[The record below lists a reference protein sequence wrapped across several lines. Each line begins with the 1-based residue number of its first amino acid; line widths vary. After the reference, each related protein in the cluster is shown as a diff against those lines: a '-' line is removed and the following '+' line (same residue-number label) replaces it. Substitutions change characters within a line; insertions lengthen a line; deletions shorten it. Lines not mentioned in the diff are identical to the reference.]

1 MSTNPAQFLNLESEF
16 TNPKLA
22 QTVILPVPYEGGAS
36 HGKGAAN
43 GPRAILEVSRNFELY
58 DEVYRKEIHTGGI
71 ATLAPADTS
80 GDPRNAMENIRAEAA
95 KWIKSGKFLV
105 GLGGD
110 HSVSFG
116 LFGGAQEAHPDLA
129 CIQIDARP
137 DLHNIYANDP
147 LSHVCVMSRIR
158 ELKAQTLHL
167 GIRSMSA
174 AEAQRIQNEKIETI
188 RMHEYYQKKVD
199 VGRILATISERV
211 YLTIDVGCMDW
222 SVIRSTSAPEPGGF
236 TWREMLDLLDII
248 FKDKNVVAC
257 DVMELAPKENDV
269 NSVFAAARLVF
280 KLIAMKH
287 SIEHIGRMD
296 GLVI

>member
-1 MSTNPAQFLNLESEF
+1 MSPNPAQFLNLEPEF

-43 GPRAILEVSRNFELY
+43 GPRAIIEVSRNIELY
-58 DEVYRKEIHTGGI
+58 DEVYGKEIHTGGI
-71 ATLAPADTS
+71 ATLAPVDTS
-80 GDPRNAMENIRAEAA
+80 GDPRTVMENIRAEAA
-95 KWIKSGKFLV
+95 KWMKNGKFLI
-105 GLGGD
+105 GIGGD
-110 HSVSFG
+110 HSVTFG
-116 LFGGAQEAHPDLA
+116 LFGGVQEAHPDIA

-137 DLHNIYANDP
+137 DLRNIYANDP

-167 GIRSMSA
+167 GIRSMNA
-174 AEAQRIQNEKIETI
+174 AEAQRIKNEKIETV
-188 RMHEYYQKKVD
+188 RMQEFYQKKVD
-199 VGRILATISERV
+199 IGRILATIGERV
-211 YLTIDVGCMDW
+211 YLTIDLGCLDW
-222 SVIRSTSAPEPGGF
+222 SVIRSTGTLEPGGF
-236 TWREMLDLLDII
+236 TWREMLELLDMI

-269 NSVFAAARLVF
+269 NSAFAAARLVF

-287 SIEHIGRMD
+287 SIEHIVRMD